1 MIQCRRNTFETN
13 SSSMH
18 SLVITKN
25 RNNYSYILCD
35 GQLKD
40 NAEYY
45 IKSEYKYDM
54 TNDGDVIVQPKSYGW
69 GVDLLY
75 CPQDKLDYITTLILL
90 NVVDNSLF
98 YTDINERDFNEIE
111 KQFYNSKEYQILNEC
126 FNTYAN
132 CNVVLR
138 KVYENVDIDH
148 QSMKTL
154 DAFLID
160 NDTTLEQYLFNSHI
174 YLLIGNDNN
183 M

>member
-25 RNNYSYILCD
+25 MSNYSCNLID
-35 GQLKD
+35 EQLKAKATWY
-40 NAEYY
+40 AEDGYMY
-45 IKSEYKYDM
+45 ETTSK
-54 TNDGDVIVQPKSYGW
+54 GDVIAQPKEYGW

-111 KQFYNSKEYQILNEC
+111 KQFYNSKEYQRLNEC
-126 FNTYAN
+126 FNTYAD

-138 KVYENVDIDH
+138 KVYEDVDIDH

-154 DAFLID
+154 DSFLTD
-160 NDTTLEQYLFNSHI
+160 NDTTLEQYLFNRHI

>member
-25 RNNYSYILCD
+25 KSNYLCNLSD
-35 GQLKD
+35 EQLKG
-40 NAEYY
+40 NAEWYV
-45 IKSEYKYDM
+45 KSEYEYDM
-54 TNDGDVIVQPKSYGW
+54 TNNGDVIAQPKSYGW
-69 GVDLLY
+69 GVELLY

-90 NVVDNSLF
+90 NAVDNSLF
-98 YTDINERDFNEIE
+98 YTDINERNFNEIE
-111 KQFYNSKEYQILNEC
+111 KQFYNSKEYQRLNEC

-138 KVYENVDIDH
+138 KVYDDVDIDH

-154 DAFLID
+154 DSFLTD
-160 NDTTLEQYLFNSHI
+160 NDTTLEQYLFNRHI